1 MGSIQV
7 ALTDAAKA
15 DALRSLL
22 ARSTHVP
29 VSCVE
34 RPDFESA
41 CVVVM
46 DQPSFKALQLAP
58 AHPDRLVLITG
69 SDPAHLREAWDAGIS
84 SVLTEQDPL
93 NTVVL
98 AVLACCLRS
107 GTTRQKP
114 AGGRIQNGRTR

>member
-29 VSCVE
+29 VSCVDH
-34 RPDFESA
+34 PDFDAA

-46 DQPSFKALQLAP
+46 DESSFRALSVAP
-58 AHPDRLVLITG
+58 AHPDRMVLITG
-69 SDPAHLREAWDAGIS
+69 NDPAHLREAWEAGIS

-107 GTTRQKP
+107 GTARQKP
-114 AGGRIQNGRTR
+114 AGGSIQSGRTS